1 MKNRKPLTWAQFWFG
16 MWVIAMISL
25 LFPEYL

>member
-16 MWVIAMISL
+16 MWVIAMYSI
-25 LFPEYL
+25 YAQAIQ